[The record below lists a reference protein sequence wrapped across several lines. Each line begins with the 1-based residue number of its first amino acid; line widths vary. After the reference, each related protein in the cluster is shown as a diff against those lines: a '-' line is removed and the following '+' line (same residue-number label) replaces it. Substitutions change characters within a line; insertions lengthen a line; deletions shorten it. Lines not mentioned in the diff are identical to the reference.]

1 MLVLY
6 SFYLTSKLAPYICA
20 NNNKIESK
28 PRPIIN
34 DKIYGFFFFDKIK
47 PTKTHIGGTKY
58 IENIKIKAMFSK
70 KVYSKLRL
78 ALTAPSMPTKIAL
91 INIYNIG

>member
-6 SFYLTSKLAPYICA
+6 SYYLTSKLAPYICA

-58 IENIKIKAMFSK
+58 IDNIKIKTMLSK

-78 ALTAPSMPTKIAL
+78 ALTAPSMPTKIEV
-91 INIYNIG
+91 ISIYNIG

>member
-1 MLVLY
+1 
-6 SFYLTSKLAPYICA
+6 LAPNICA
-20 NNNKIESK
+20 NNNNIESK

-58 IENIKIKAMFSK
+58 IENIKIKAMLSK
-70 KVYSKLRL
+70 KVFSKSPL
-78 ALTAPSMPTKIAL
+78 ALMAAMIPPKILA
-91 INIYNIG
+91 IKIYNIG